1 MVLLKKHNADKID
14 LRWEPNYRVV
24 RLTPPWSAVVENQ
37 INSKTK
43 QCNVGDL
50 KPKHPSK
57 DWKLKPSSISR
68 AASFIN
74 HPDNLPDVDITPDCD
89 LTLTVPSDPK
99 DNVGTGYNIRKSIKA
114 PTKLDL

>member
-1 MVLLKKHNADKID
+1 MD

-24 RLTPPWSAVVENQ
+24 RLTSPWSAVVENQ
-37 INSKTK
+37 INGKTR

-50 KPKHPSK
+50 KPKHPSE

-68 AASFIN
+68 AARFIS
-74 HPDNLPDVDITPDCD
+74 HPGKLPDVDIEPD

-99 DNVGTGYNIRKSIKA
+99 DNVGTRYNLRKSIKA